1 MTLIRVLLFVV
12 LFADVAAAQIS
23 TPPSCQGA
31 VTDRVFLRTP
41 SGRIMFHL
49 KFHDPSSA
57 FDARAVVKVHRQRP
71 DASCNDGAVL
81 DYLIEEL
88 VKERNALAP

>member
-1 MTLIRVLLFVV
+1 MTLIRMILPVL

-31 VTDRVFLRTP
+31 VTDRRSLKTP
-41 SGRIMFHL
+41 GGRITFHL
-49 KFHDPSSA
+49 KFHDPAST
-57 FDARAVVKVHRQRP
+57 FDARTVVKVHRQRP

-88 VKERNALAP
+88 VKERNALGP

>member
-1 MTLIRVLLFVV
+1 MTLFRVVLPVLL
-12 LFADVAAAQIS
+12 LADVAAAQIS

-31 VTDRVFLRTP
+31 VTDRVSLRTP
-41 SGRIMFHL
+41 GGRIAFHL
-49 KFHDPSSA
+49 KFHDPSST
-57 FDARAVVKVHRQRP
+57 FDARAVVKLHRQRP